1 MKNFFKKFIGFSLGP
16 IVGAI
21 ISFIT
26 VPVTSHL
33 VSADQFGLSN
43 MFTIANSIITLIVL
57 VGIDQAYIREY
68 NETRDKKKLL
78 FNSFLVPFIA
88 TICVGVVLILFR
100 TQFAQ
105 ILFSDQS
112 MIKPIVLLAIC
123 TPLFI
128 IEKFMLINLRMEE
141 KAFQYSLWNIV
152 SKALNLILTVIF

>member
-68 NETRDKKKLL
+68 NETRDKK
-78 FNSFLVPFIA
+78 
-88 TICVGVVLILFR
+88 R
-100 TQFAQ
+100 
-105 ILFSDQS
+105 
-112 MIKPIVLLAIC
+112 AI
-123 TPLFI
+123 I
-128 IEKFMLINLRMEE
+128 
-141 KAFQYSLWNIV
+141 
-152 SKALNLILTVIF
+152 